1 MFSQSDLID
10 NSLRGGEVPN
20 HPFNDG
26 SEGGTSCPPLPC
38 GKGEV
43 VMGQEETEFGRQLQA
58 KTSPPQQQPPGD
70 TDSGDLLEKVIRLQM
85 LGCSN

>member
-1 MFSQSDLID
+1 MED
-10 NSLRGGEVPN
+10 NSLRGGEVPS
-20 HPFNDG
+20 HPSNDG

-58 KTSPPQQQPPGD
+58 KTAPPQQPPVD
-70 TDSGDLLEKVIRLQM
+70 PSGDLLEKVIRLQM